1 MKSRSNKDE
10 FWLKFQSMTSNGR
23 SMAEVVGIVT
33 KITSNFLE
41 INQVCRFGICQSSA
55 ILVTWC

>member
-1 MKSRSNKDE
+1 MKSRSNKDD
-10 FWLKFQSMTSNGR
+10 FWLKILSMTSNER
-23 SMAEVVGIVT
+23 RMAEVVGIVT

-41 INQVCRFGICQSSA
+41 INQVGHFGICPSSA

>member
-1 MKSRSNKDE
+1 MTSG
-10 FWLKFQSMTSNGR
+10 LKFLSMTSNGR
-23 SMAEVVGIVT
+23 RMAEVVGIVT

-41 INQVCRFGICQSSA
+41 INQVCQFGICPSSA